1 MKTPEVVFGGHM
13 DKQLTASLR
22 QYEVFVAIADTLHF
36 GQAAANLGVAQ
47 PALTQQLKH
56 LENAF
61 GGELLF
67 DRNRRRV
74 MLTDFGEAL
83 LPEARALL
91 QQARRVEATAQA
103 ARDGKRGRIELAY
116 VGSASY
122 GGVLGRLL
130 RDFRAGAEDVDL
142 ILREMNMDL
151 QISEIVAGRL
161 DAGFVRLPLS
171 GVPDVLE
178 TLTVHSEDI
187 MLAVPPDHRLAEADA
202 VTMSEL
208 RDEGFIFTHLGPDMG
223 FAACAYK
230 LCADAGFAPRIEHR
244 APQFT
249 AIVSFVSAGLGV
261 AFVPASAA
269 RMKDAG
275 VVFLPIRHASV
286 QSRIGLAYLKD
297 PSNPALRRLL
307 AAATPEG

>member
-1 MKTPEVVFGGHM
+1 ME
-13 DKQLTASLR
+13 KQLSATLR
-22 QYEVFVAIADTLHF
+22 QYEVFVAIAETLHF

-56 LENAF
+56 LETVF

-74 MLTDFGEAL
+74 MLTDFGKSL

-91 QQARRVEATAQA
+91 QQARRVEALAEA
-103 ARDGKRGRIELAY
+103 ARNGQRGRIELAY

-122 GGVLGRLL
+122 AGILGRLL
-130 RDFRAGAEDVDL
+130 RELRAGAADVDL
-142 ILREMNMDL
+142 ILRELDMDL
-151 QISEIVAGRL
+151 QIAEIVAGRL

-171 GVPDVLE
+171 GVPE
-178 TLTVHSEDI
+178 TLVTRTVHTEDI
-187 MLAVPPDHRLAEADA
+187 LLAVPPDHRLAGVPSVSMA
-202 VTMSEL
+202 TL
-208 RDEGFIFTHLGPDMG
+208 REESFIFSHLGPDMG
-223 FAACAYK
+223 FAACAYQ
-230 LCADAGFAPRIEHR
+230 LCADVGFAPRVAHR

-249 AIVSFVSAGLGV
+249 AIVNFVSAGLGV

-275 VVFLPIRHASV
+275 VAFLPIRDAKV
-286 QSRIGLAYLKD
+286 QSRIGLAYLRD
-297 PSNPALRRLL
+297 PSNPVLRRLL
-307 AAATPEG
+307 AALEPEV